1 MTLAE
6 NLYAEELETVAANPV
21 LKQAYNNRWYRYDS
35 NETYFILINM
45 GPAAIKPGEQVFF
58 TYGRRSNQCLVEN
71 YGFTL
76 DHNNFYSHLPFRAV
90 LATNPKAK
98 IKSAKE
104 LLPDEKMLADEENF
118 YAVTEL
124 LKVKY
129 NKVSPEVLSFLRS
142 VLMESNYEADD
153 KKYLMVSSPRV
164 IDFEL
169 MVLKFGVELLQEY
182 GKTCFSDPVQNQQM
196 ERDISSSD
204 DSLRLIAQYNT
215 ALQVTWKKA
224 IKLM

>member
-1 MTLAE
+1 MS
-6 NLYAEELETVAANPV
+6 Y
-21 LKQAYNNRWYRYDS
+21 
-35 NETYFILINM
+35 
-45 GPAAIKPGEQVFF
+45 
-58 TYGRRSNQCLVEN
+58 
-71 YGFTL
+71 
-76 DHNNFYSHLPFRAV
+76 
-90 LATNPKAK
+90 
-98 IKSAKE
+98 
-104 LLPDEKMLADEENF
+104 
-118 YAVTEL
+118 
-124 LKVKY
+124 
-129 NKVSPEVLSFLRS
+129 LRS

-169 MVLKFGVELLQEY
+169 MALKFGVELLQEY